1 MILPARDWDE
11 AGIGDDDIAIRQQD
25 QIAVYWNERGE
36 VVIRQHSWPDDDT
49 IILVAPEN
57 ASRLADAILR
67 CAAELSGEVDQ
78 ADNNEASPE
87 PPRRPPM
94 TPAERKRRQRELEKS
109 SHECHDANVTAR
121 NAKRDTNGTVV
132 ELPFL
137 PAADKARLAPH
148 LLGEYFRVKE
158 AWTRA
163 CLQLG
168 IPKSASE

>member
-1 MILPARDWDE
+1 MILPAKNWDE
-11 AGIGDDDIAIRQQD
+11 DGVDVEDVVVPQQD

-121 NAKRDTNGTVV
+121 NTKRDTNGTVV

-137 PAADKARLAPH
+137 PAADHEDEEVFA
-148 LLGEYFRVKE
+148 G
-158 AWTRA
+158 
-163 CLQLG
+163 
-168 IPKSASE
+168 